1 MSHIILKDVYLDY
14 KVKKDM
20 KFKDF
25 KDKVAFALVSPFLVS
40 SMIAIS
46 PVLFIESLIED

>member
-20 KFKDF
+20 KFKD
-25 KDKVAFALVSPFLVS
+25 LVLVNRS
-40 SMIAIS
+40 
-46 PVLFIESLIED
+46 ESKFSKMSGD